1 MPKYELDEDLY
12 ADEEQDP
19 LEGGQSTRLVTTV
32 KYLLIAALFIV
43 PILALLKPSFSQP
56 PKPPTLSPTNGIQVQ
71 TTNFDALHKSS
82 CTSEFCAGSL

>member
-19 LEGGQSTRLVTTV
+19 LQGGQSTRLVTTI

-43 PILALLKPSFSQP
+43 PILALLKPYVSHP
-56 PKPPTLSPTNGIQVQ
+56 PAAPALTPGNGIQVQ